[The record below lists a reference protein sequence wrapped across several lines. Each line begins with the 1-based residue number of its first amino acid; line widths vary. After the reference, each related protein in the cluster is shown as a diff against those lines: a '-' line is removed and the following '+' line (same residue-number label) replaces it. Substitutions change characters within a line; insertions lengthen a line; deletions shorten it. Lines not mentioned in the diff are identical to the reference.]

1 MTNQSQ
7 TLASAT
13 DIALALQTASFK
25 QSFKVVRKG
34 NPREGQTRAAIEVKY
49 VPVLADQV
57 ADYPAEQVSAILN
70 DALVRYAKTLIA
82 ENGENW
88 DYVPSA
94 DQITVQNVYEEL
106 TKPSER
112 GKRLL
117 TKANISG
124 VWGLE
129 FASLAT
135 TAGKSQAYISTMLQ
149 IAEDKFL
156 RLTADLTDA
165 GKARIS
171 NVAEFLSSLEFSSPV
186 AAGVNEKLIEILVE
200 ALEASPAAEI
210 SLDDLD

>member
-1 MTNQSQ
+1 MTNQDQ
-7 TLASAT
+7 IFQAAPVP
-13 DIALALQTASFK
+13 AAFASFK

-34 NPREGQTRAAIEVKY
+34 NPREGQTRPAIDVIY
-49 VPVLADQV
+49 APVLAVQV
-57 ADYPAEQVSAILN
+57 ADYPAEQVATILN

-88 DYVPSA
+88 DYIPPVE
-94 DQITVQNVYEEL
+94 QITIQNVYDEL

-129 FASLAT
+129 FVSLAT

-149 IAEDKFL
+149 IAEDKFI
-156 RLTADLTDA
+156 RLTADLSDA

-171 NVAEFLSSLEFSSPV
+171 SVAEFLSSLEFNSPV

-200 ALEASPAAEI
+200 ALEASPTAEL